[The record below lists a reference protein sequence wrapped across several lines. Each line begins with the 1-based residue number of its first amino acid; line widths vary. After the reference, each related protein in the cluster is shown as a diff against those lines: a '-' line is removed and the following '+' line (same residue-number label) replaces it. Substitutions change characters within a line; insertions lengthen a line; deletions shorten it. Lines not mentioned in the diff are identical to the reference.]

1 MSMASVMMLPF
12 SFLILFILVMF
23 LLPLSTFKIFFLSLY
38 FLTIQCNNNNNNIER
53 MLSSFKG
60 ETCMDYFGF
69 HFLDCVYTWGNAMS
83 V

>member
-23 LLPLSTFKIFFLSLY
+23 LLLLSTFKIFFLSLY
-38 FLTIQCNNNNNNIER
+38 FLTIQCNNNNIER
-53 MLSSFKG
+53 MLLSFKG

-69 HFLDCVYTWGNAMS
+69 RFLDCVYTWGNAMS